1 MTTSRRRFGSLSAAL
16 VALALVTGC
25 SPSSTSSPSSP
36 TSTASGSP
44 ATAAAPSVTR
54 AGTGSLVIVG
64 RIVTMDEPAVAEAL
78 LIEDGRW
85 PRSGP
90 GTRSWQRRRRRSRRR
105 HREER
110 RLPRVHRRSRSLD
123 R

>member
-44 ATAAAPSVTR
+44 AISAAPSIT
-54 AGTGSLVIVG
+54 APGTGSLIIVG
-64 RIVTMDEPAVAEAL
+64 SIVTMDDPAIAEAV
-78 LIEDGRW
+78 LIEDGR
-85 PRSGP
+85 
-90 GTRSWQRRRRRSRRR
+90 
-105 HREER
+105 
-110 RLPRVHRRSRSLD
+110 
-123 R
+123 